1 MGRLRRRCGAGT
13 PRARRGSPVNF
24 VQAIGSAHVDTPW
37 GRALRGGIV
46 GFSPSTASA
55 NVTGATAAGGGVVQR
70 RVLRDGVYD
79 EILEMLLAGRVASGE
94 SLSIDGLAR
103 QLGVSPTPVR
113 EALGQLEHTGLVTRA
128 ALKGYRVSPP
138 LTSSRMAE
146 LMEARAVVE
155 VAAVRRAVPVSAAVI
170 TELETVST
178 QHRRAAQRVLK
189 MMTRHPS
196 RLQWETLRTY
206 YAVDWEFHLVLLR
219 HSHNPYLL
227 DMAQT
232 LAPHVHRLRQLMN
245 RGAIDVELAVVEH
258 AAILDA
264 VRSGDPEAA
273 AASMETHLVAVRS
286 RALADG

>member
-1 MGRLRRRCGAGT
+1 M
-13 PRARRGSPVNF
+13 RAVP
-24 VQAIGSAHVDTPW
+24 
-37 GRALRGGIV
+37 GGIV
-46 GFSPSTASA
+46 GLLASTGYA

-138 LTSSRMAE
+138 LTPSRMAE
-146 LMEARAVVE
+146 LMDARVIVE
-155 VAAVRRAVPVSAAVI
+155 VAAVRLAVPVSAAVI

-178 QHRRAAQRVLK
+178 QQRRAAQRVVT
-189 MMTRHPS
+189 MMTRHSS
-196 RLQWETLRTY
+196 RLQWETLRAY
-206 YAVDWEFHLVLLR
+206 YAVDSEFHLILLR

-232 LAPHVHRLRQLMN
+232 LAPHMHRLRQLMN

-258 AAILDA
+258 TAILDA
-264 VRSGDPEAA
+264 VRSGDSQAA
-273 AASMETHLVAVRS
+273 AALMESHLVAVRS